1 MASSARRDGVRLRD
15 WRARLVGLK
24 ALAAGA
30 GELCARAPV
39 AVPETIAPLMEP
51 LDSPPIATLEASEGA
66 GTVDVAAAK
75 LTSLNTCMGDDAAAV
90 DETAGAAVATSTVA
104 E

>member
-1 MASSARRDGVRLRD
+1 MRD

-24 ALAAGA
+24 ALAAVA
-30 GELCARAPV
+30 GEVCARAPV
-39 AVPETIAPLMEP
+39 AVPETIAPEMEP
-51 LDSPPIATLEASEGA
+51 LASSPIATLEATEGA
-66 GTVDVAAAK
+66 GTVAVAAAK

-90 DETAGAAVATSTVA
+90 DATAGAAVATTTVA